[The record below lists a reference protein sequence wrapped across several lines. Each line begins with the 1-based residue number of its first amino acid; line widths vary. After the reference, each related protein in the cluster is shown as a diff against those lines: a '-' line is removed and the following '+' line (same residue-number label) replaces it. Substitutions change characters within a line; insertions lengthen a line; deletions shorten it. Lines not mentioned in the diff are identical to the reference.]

1 MSYNQNIHLT
11 RKQEEER
18 KKLLK
23 KLKKEIKKLEYQVK
37 HNKLANINISLKRII
52 RIIFELSKAAFPYV
66 LTATVIAGL
75 FKIIGLGFPYYSEDK
90 VKKYSH
96 IMKDMDSLGNIRIEQ
111 QYDKFEETTELLYYY
126 TKWIKE
132 ENEFYSRN
140 VEVYKLKDITEED
153 ILKLFEKEDFKLSDI
168 FGEPIT
174 NKKETSNNIKIN
186 EEENKDY
193 LQAIIYIKDKND
205 YIIKKESVD
214 DNVTASIIYS
224 LITLILGLIISLK
237 MSDSNYNLG
246 GRLYDVDRNYPFIDK
261 DEIIK
266 KLEIKKNNYERLTR

>member
-11 RKQEEER
+11 KKQKEER

-23 KLKKEIKKLEYQVK
+23 NLKKEIKKLEYQVK
-37 HNKLANINISLKRII
+37 HNKLVNINITLKRIL
-52 RIIFELSKAAFPYV
+52 RISFELSKAAFPYV
-66 LTATVIAGL
+66 LTATVVAGI
-75 FKIIGLGFPYYSEDK
+75 FKIVGFGFPYYSEDK

-96 IMKDMDSLGNIRIEQ
+96 IMKDMDSLGNVRIEQ
-111 QYDKFEETTELLYYY
+111 QYDKFEETDELLYYY
-126 TKWIKE
+126 TKWVKE
-132 ENEFYSRN
+132 DNNFYSRN

-153 ILKLFEKEDFKLSDI
+153 IIKLFEDDNFKLSDI

-193 LQAIIYIKDKND
+193 LQAIIYTKDKND

-214 DNVTASIIYS
+214 NNLSASLIYS
-224 LITLILGLIISLK
+224 LITLILGLIIWLK
-237 MSDSNYNLG
+237 MSDSNYDLS
-246 GRLYDVDRNYPFIDK
+246 GRLYAVEENYPFIDK

-266 KLEIKKNNYERLTR
+266 KLELKKNNYERLTR

>member
-66 LTATVIAGL
+66 LTVTIVAGI
-75 FKIIGLGFPYYSEDK
+75 FKIVGFGFPYYSEDK
-90 VKKYSH
+90 VKRYSH
-96 IMKDMDSLGNIRIEQ
+96 IMKDMDNLGNVRIEQ
-111 QYDKFEETTELLYYY
+111 QYEKFEEDTNFLYYY
-126 TKWIKE
+126 TKWVKE
-132 ENEFYSRN
+132 DNDFYSRN

-153 ILKLFEKEDFKLSDI
+153 IIKLFEDDNFKLSDI

-237 MSDSNYNLG
+237 MSDSNYDLS
-246 GRLYDVDRNYPFIDK
+246 GRLYAVEENYPFIDK

-266 KLEIKKNNYERLTR
+266 KLELKKNNYERLTR

>member
-75 FKIIGLGFPYYSEDK
+75 FKIVGLGFPYYSEDK
-90 VKKYSH
+90 VKRYSH
-96 IMKDMDSLGNIRIEQ
+96 IMKDMDSLGNVRIEQ
-111 QYDKFEETTELLYYY
+111 QYDKFEEDTNFLYYY

-132 ENEFYSRN
+132 DNEFYSRN

-153 ILKLFEKEDFKLSDI
+153 ILKLFEKEDLKLSDI
-168 FGEPIT
+168 FGKTIT

-193 LQAIIYIKDKND
+193 LQAIIYEKNKND
-205 YIIKKESVD
+205 YIIKKESID
-214 DNVTASIIYS
+214 DNVAISLIYS

-237 MSDSNYNLG
+237 MSDSNYDLS
-246 GRLYDVDRNYPFIDK
+246 GRLYKVERNYPFIDK

-266 KLEIKKNNYERLTR
+266 KLELKKNNYERLTR